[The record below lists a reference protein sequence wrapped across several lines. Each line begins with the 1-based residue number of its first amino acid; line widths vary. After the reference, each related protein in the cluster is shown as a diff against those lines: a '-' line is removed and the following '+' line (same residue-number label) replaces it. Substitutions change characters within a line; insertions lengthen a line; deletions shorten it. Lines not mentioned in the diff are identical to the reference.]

1 MKMKLCLLCAVV
13 NMALTHGVFAAEDN
27 VHFSGALVSEPCTLP
42 DTDAD
47 ITLDFGSIIKKSLYE
62 YQRTMSKPFEIH
74 LQDCDPSLMQTVSVT
89 FQGTADAEL
98 TDMLA
103 IDASST
109 AKGVAIG
116 LELSDGTPLSLNK
129 AGPFSQLSTG
139 NNTLAFNAYVQA
151 KPTSINNNGVTAG
164 NFNAISTFIL
174 GYQ

>member
-1 MKMKLCLLCAVV
+1 MKMKLCLLCALM
-13 NMALTHGVFAAEDN
+13 NMALIHGVSAAEDN

-42 DTDAD
+42 DADAD
-47 ITLDFGSIIKKSLYE
+47 ITLDFGSIIMKSLYK

-109 AKGVAIG
+109 ATGVAIG
-116 LELSDGTPLSLNK
+116 LELADGSAFGINK
-129 AGPFSQLSTG
+129 TSPWMQINQGS
-139 NNTLAFNAYVQA
+139 NILAFKAYVQI
-151 KPTSINNNGVTAG
+151 KPSSASGGKLAMG
-164 NFNAISTFIL
+164 NFTSTSTFVL
-174 GYQ
+174 SYQ

>member
-47 ITLDFGSIIKKSLYE
+47 IKLDFGSIIKKSLYE

-98 TDMLA
+98 KDMLA

-116 LELSDGTPLSLNK
+116 LELADGTPLPLNK
-129 AGPFSQLSTG
+129 AGPFSQLSAG
-139 NNTLAFNAYVQA
+139 NNTLTFNAYVQA
-151 KPTSINNNGVTAG
+151 KPGFLENNNIVAG
-164 NFNAISTFIL
+164 NFSTIGTFVL
-174 GYQ
+174 AYQ